1 MKRTRLVYRLL
12 HARKHTRYISSC
24 LACFRFQCV
33 IDNAEKE
40 DLESII
46 MELEVMKSL
55 RNHPHVVGLIGHCIE
70 KGALFMFSYH
80 ISFCC
85 SFLFLVC

>member
-1 MKRTRLVYRLL
+1 
-12 HARKHTRYISSC
+12 
-24 LACFRFQCV
+24 
-33 IDNAEKE
+33 
-40 DLESII
+40 
-46 MELEVMKSL
+46 MKSL

-85 SFLFLVC
+85 SLLFLVC

>member
-1 MKRTRLVYRLL
+1 
-12 HARKHTRYISSC
+12 
-24 LACFRFQCV
+24 
-33 IDNAEKE
+33 
-40 DLESII
+40 
-46 MELEVMKSL
+46 MKSL

-85 SFLFLVC
+85 SFLFFGVLIFLKVILVIEFLSVPLSSPFPSSFYSVF